1 MGPRPSAEVHLRRS
15 TGIQTDDEPWRT
27 APNRA
32 QWWSEFGTPTSRDVR
47 PASWARHVAQ
57 RHRVREHRAVG
68 SRSCSAGA
76 TSHRK
81 ERSSRVACGD
91 CPGRAPALVQH
102 VAVSDAA
109 WDAASCRSTV
119 VLPGPSAGRR
129 VRCEERRSNV
139 DGRGRVVRAA
149 PQAWKGTAMSA
160 VVGEGGSLQ
169 REPGRVG
176 SSWRDH
182 PRHGPLPALLLV
194 LTVATGVVDA
204 VSILALGRVFIA
216 NMTGNVVF
224 IGFALAGAPG
234 FSLAASL
241 LALAGFLLGAAA
253 GGPVVARL
261 GGSRGRLLAVVTTA
275 ELVLLA
281 GAVVVAALSAEPFAT
296 TPRDLIVLIAATALG
311 LQNATARELAVP
323 DATTTV
329 LTMTLTGFAADLRQ
343 RNGQVLLRRLLPV
356 GAMLVGAL
364 AGAALVLRESASWA
378 LALALL
384 LVAVV
389 CAGAWVFGRRLGG
402 WQAPAQ

>member
-1 MGPRPSAEVHLRRS
+1 MSA
-15 TGIQTDDEPWRT
+15 
-27 APNRA
+27 
-32 QWWSEFGTPTSRDVR
+32 
-47 PASWARHVAQ
+47 
-57 RHRVREHRAVG
+57 
-68 SRSCSAGA
+68 
-76 TSHRK
+76 
-81 ERSSRVACGD
+81 
-91 CPGRAPALVQH
+91 
-102 VAVSDAA
+102 
-109 WDAASCRSTV
+109 TV
-119 VLPGPSAGRR
+119 VGGGGGLH
-129 VRCEERRSNV
+129 
-139 DGRGRVVRAA
+139 GRG
-149 PQAWKGTAMSA
+149 T
-160 VVGEGGSLQ
+160 
-169 REPGRVG
+169 GRMG
-176 SSWRDH
+176 SSWRDQWFNH

-253 GGPVVARL
+253 GGPVVARFRQ
-261 GGSRGRLLAVVTTA
+261 SRGRLLAVVTTT

-281 GAVVVAALSAEPFAT
+281 GAVVIAAVSGEPFAA
-296 TPRDLIVLIAATALG
+296 TPRNLIVLVAATALG
-311 LQNATARELAVP
+311 LQNAAARELAVP

-343 RNGQVLLRRLLPV
+343 RNGQVLLRRLLAV
-356 GAMLVGAL
+356 GAMLLGAF

-389 CAGAWVFGRRLGG
+389 CAGAWVFGRRPGG
-402 WQAPAQ
+402 WQTPAR